1 MQLIRL
7 VAESESESE
16 PDVFV
21 PPDPEAEQLRARAE
35 QLKTEGNAL
44 YRQGL
49 PQAVSTTSAQIAG
62 SLLAL
67 LYLGMLCFVSHGLR
81 HAECAAVQ
89 WQQCSGSS
97 AVATDG
103 QLSGPRDLQH
113 SAAIVRLQCSETQGQ
128 GQSKSSASEQ
138 PERCVQ
144 AVGAVRCS

>member
-16 PDVFV
+16 PDLFV
-21 PPDPEAEQLRARAE
+21 PSDPEAEQLRARAE

-49 PQAVSTTSAQIAG
+49 PQAVSTSAQTAG

-67 LYLGMLCFVSHGLR
+67 LYLGVLCFVSHGLR

-89 WQQCSGSS
+89 WQQCSGN
-97 AVATDG
+97 
-103 QLSGPRDLQH
+103 
-113 SAAIVRLQCSETQGQ
+113 
-128 GQSKSSASEQ
+128 
-138 PERCVQ
+138 
-144 AVGAVRCS
+144 